1 MRPAFIDELLA
12 KVTAVVPED
21 MQGLKEDT
29 CSNIRAVL
37 QSVFEKMDLV
47 TREEFEVQKKILS
60 RAQEQIQ
67 QLTQQVQHLERRT
80 PFAPT

>member
-1 MRPAFIDELLA
+1 MMKPAFIDELLA
-12 KVTAVVPED
+12 KITTVLPED

-29 CSNIRAVL
+29 CKNMRVVL

-47 TREEFEVQKKILS
+47 IREDFDVQKKMLS

-67 QLTQQVQHLERRT
+67 QLTEIVQKLEKEMSIKS
-80 PFAPT
+80 